1 MTKICGI
8 YKITNKVNGKCYI
21 GQSIDIIKR
30 WKTEYKWYHVNK
42 HLLAAFNKY
51 GLENFNFEIIEECEP
66 SLLNEREQFWIGIY
80 NSFDRNF
87 GYNKT
92 LGGAGTPGRTFVMS
106 EETKNKIRLA
116 NTGHKFTSEQ
126 LDEFRNIIRDNQI
139 VIYCYETNKYYT
151 SIGNAARELNIC
163 KEAIRHVIMKQ
174 GSQALNYRFC
184 KITDNINDFITNC
197 QQVDIYIKEHN
208 LSLKQYYNKINRPD
222 KKKVK
227 CIETGIIYESIVD
240 ASKETGLNESC
251 ISKCC
256 NKTQTSC
263 KGYHFEFI
271 NDTDVGKNII
281 TDPIKRKIIHDKLS
295 AKMTG
300 RNPSEKTREKLS
312 QAHSGRKL
320 SDEHKQ
326 KIGLAGKGRKL
337 SDETKQK
344 MSISKKNTE
353 YIIKSRKPVKCI
365 ETGQIWESIEDAEK
379 ETGLQVSR
387 CCRGLYLNT
396 GNLHFEFVNSMD
408 NEEFL
413 EAKIKL
419 KQNWLKT
426 HKPVYCFNNNKIYK
440 TNVAA
445 EKELGTEHHKIT
457 NSCNKNKPCK
467 DGYQYRWLTEE
478 EIDKWI
484 KNCLI

>member
-1 MTKICGI
+1 MEKICGI
-8 YKITNKVNGKCYI
+8 YKITNKINDKCYI

-30 WKTEYKWYHVNK
+30 WKTEYKWYHINK

-66 SLLNEREQFWIGIY
+66 SLLNEREQFWISIY

-151 SIGNAARELNIC
+151 SIANASRELNIC

-174 GSQALNYRFC
+174 DSQALNYRFC
-184 KITDNINDFITNC
+184 KINDNINEFITNC
-197 QQVDIYIKEHN
+197 QQVDIYIKENN

-227 CIETGIIYESIVD
+227 CIETGIIYESIAD
-240 ASKETGLNESC
+240 ASIKTGINDNG

-256 NKTQTSC
+256 NNKQHTASDL
-263 KGYHFEFI
+263 HFEFVDLNNIGKTKI
-271 NDTDVGKNII
+271 NHNK
-281 TDPIKRKIIHDKLS
+281 KKLIS
-295 AKMTG
+295 
-300 RNPSEKTREKLS
+300 EKLS
-312 QAHSGRKL
+312 NIQKGRIKSLEEREKIRQANLGKHYSDEINKKKGRPGRKHT
-320 SDEHKQ
+320 E
-326 KIGLAGKGRKL
+326 
-337 SDETKQK
+337 ETKQK
-344 MSISKKNTE
+344 MSISKKNAE

-396 GNLHFEFVNSMD
+396 GNLHFEFVNAID

-413 EAKIKL
+413 EAKMKL

-426 HKPVYCFNNNKIYK
+426 HKPVYCINNDKIYK
-440 TNVAA
+440 TNVTA

-467 DGYQYRWLTEE
+467 DGYQYRWLTPE
-478 EIDKWI
+478 EINKWI

>member
-1 MTKICGI
+1 M
-8 YKITNKVNGKCYI
+8 
-21 GQSIDIIKR
+21 
-30 WKTEYKWYHVNK
+30 
-42 HLLAAFNKY
+42 
-51 GLENFNFEIIEECEP
+51 
-66 SLLNEREQFWIGIY
+66 
-80 NSFDRNF
+80 
-87 GYNKT
+87 
-92 LGGAGTPGRTFVMS
+92 GGAGTSGRTFVMS

-116 NTGHKFTSEQ
+116 NTGRKFTAEE

-163 KEAIRHVIMKQ
+163 KDAIRLVIANKNNYA
-174 GSQALNYRFC
+174 SNYRFC
-184 KITDNINDFITNC
+184 KINDNINEFITNC
-197 QQVDIYIKEHN
+197 QQVDIYIKEN
-208 LSLKQYYNKINRPD
+208 KLSLKQYYNKINQPN

-227 CIETGIIYESIVD
+227 CIETGIIYESIMD
-240 ASKETGLNESC
+240 ASIKIGINDNS

-256 NKTQTSC
+256 NKTQTNC
-263 KGYHFEFI
+263 NGYHFEFI
-271 NDTDVGKNII
+271 NDTDISKNII
-281 TDPIKRKIIHDKLS
+281 TDPIKRKIIHDKISVKL
-295 AKMTG
+295 TG
-300 RNPSEKTREKLS
+300 RHHSEKTREKLR
-312 QAHSGRKL
+312 HVNLGKHY
-320 SDEHKQ
+320 SDEINK
-326 KIGLAGKGRKL
+326 KKGRPGRKL

-344 MSISKKNTE
+344 ISTSKKNAE

-379 ETGLQVSR
+379 ETGLQVSK

-396 GNLHFEFVNSMD
+396 GNLHFEFINAID

-426 HKPVYCFNNNKIYK
+426 HKPVYCINNKTIYK

-467 DGYQYRWLTEE
+467 DGYQYRWLTKEE
-478 EIDKWI
+478 LNEWI
-484 KNCLI
+484 KFCLI

>member
-1 MTKICGI
+1 M
-8 YKITNKVNGKCYI
+8 
-21 GQSIDIIKR
+21 
-30 WKTEYKWYHVNK
+30 
-42 HLLAAFNKY
+42 
-51 GLENFNFEIIEECEP
+51 
-66 SLLNEREQFWIGIY
+66 
-80 NSFDRNF
+80 
-87 GYNKT
+87 
-92 LGGAGTPGRTFVMS
+92 GGAGTPGRTFVIS

-116 NTGHKFTSEQ
+116 NTGRKFTAEE

-163 KEAIRHVIMKQ
+163 KDAIRLVIANKNNYA
-174 GSQALNYRFC
+174 SNYRFC
-184 KITDNINDFITNC
+184 KINDNINEFITNC
-197 QQVDIYIKEHN
+197 QQVDIYIKEN
-208 LSLKQYYNKINRPD
+208 KLSLKQYYNKINQPN

-227 CIETGIIYESIVD
+227 CIETGIIYESIMD
-240 ASKETGLNESC
+240 ASIKIGINDNS

-256 NKTQTSC
+256 NKTQTNC
-263 KGYHFEFI
+263 NGYHFEFI
-271 NDTDVGKNII
+271 NDTDISKNII
-281 TDPIKRKIIHDKLS
+281 TDPIKRKIIHDKISVKL
-295 AKMTG
+295 TG
-300 RNPSEKTREKLS
+300 RHHSEKTREKLR
-312 QAHSGRKL
+312 HVNLGKHY
-320 SDEHKQ
+320 SDEINK
-326 KIGLAGKGRKL
+326 KKGRPGRKL

-344 MSISKKNTE
+344 ISTSKKNAE

-379 ETGLQVSR
+379 ETGLQVSK

-396 GNLHFEFVNSMD
+396 GNLHFEFINAID

-426 HKPVYCFNNNKIYK
+426 HKPVYCINNKTIYK

-467 DGYQYRWLTEE
+467 DGYQYRWLTKEE
-478 EIDKWI
+478 LNEWI
-484 KNCLI
+484 KFCLI

>member
-1 MTKICGI
+1 M
-8 YKITNKVNGKCYI
+8 
-21 GQSIDIIKR
+21 
-30 WKTEYKWYHVNK
+30 
-42 HLLAAFNKY
+42 
-51 GLENFNFEIIEECEP
+51 
-66 SLLNEREQFWIGIY
+66 
-80 NSFDRNF
+80 
-87 GYNKT
+87 
-92 LGGAGTPGRTFVMS
+92 GGAGTSGRTFVMS

-116 NTGHKFTSEQ
+116 NTGRKFTAEE

-151 SIGNAARELNIC
+151 SIGIAARELNIC
-163 KEAIRHVIMKQ
+163 KDAIRLVIANKNNYA
-174 GSQALNYRFC
+174 SNYRFC
-184 KITDNINDFITNC
+184 KINDNINEFITNC
-197 QQVDIYIKEHN
+197 QQVDIYIKEN
-208 LSLKQYYNKINRPD
+208 KLSLKQYYNKINQPN

-227 CIETGIIYESIVD
+227 CIETGIIYESIMD
-240 ASKETGLNESC
+240 ASIKIGINDNS

-256 NKTQTSC
+256 NKTQTNC
-263 KGYHFEFI
+263 NGYHFEFI
-271 NDTDVGKNII
+271 NDTDISKNII
-281 TDPIKRKIIHDKLS
+281 TDPIKRKIIHDKISVKL
-295 AKMTG
+295 TG
-300 RNPSEKTREKLS
+300 RHHSEKTREKLR
-312 QAHSGRKL
+312 HVNLGKHY
-320 SDEHKQ
+320 SDEINK
-326 KIGLAGKGRKL
+326 KKGRPGRKL

-344 MSISKKNTE
+344 ISTSKKNAE

-379 ETGLQVSR
+379 ETGLQVSK

-396 GNLHFEFVNSMD
+396 GNLHFEFINAID

-426 HKPVYCFNNNKIYK
+426 HKPVYCINNKTIYK

-467 DGYQYRWLTEE
+467 DGYQYRWLTKEE
-478 EIDKWI
+478 LNEWI
-484 KNCLI
+484 KFCLI

>member
-1 MTKICGI
+1 M
-8 YKITNKVNGKCYI
+8 
-21 GQSIDIIKR
+21 
-30 WKTEYKWYHVNK
+30 
-42 HLLAAFNKY
+42 
-51 GLENFNFEIIEECEP
+51 
-66 SLLNEREQFWIGIY
+66 
-80 NSFDRNF
+80 
-87 GYNKT
+87 
-92 LGGAGTPGRTFVMS
+92 GGAGTSGRTFVMS

-116 NTGHKFTSEQ
+116 NTGRKFTAEE

-163 KEAIRHVIMKQ
+163 KDAIRLVIANKNNYA
-174 GSQALNYRFC
+174 SNYRFC
-184 KITDNINDFITNC
+184 KINDNINEFITNC
-197 QQVDIYIKEHN
+197 QQVDIYIKEN
-208 LSLKQYYNKINRPD
+208 KLSLKQYYNKINQPN

-227 CIETGIIYESIVD
+227 CIETGIIYESIMD
-240 ASKETGLNESC
+240 ASIKIGINDNS

-256 NKTQTSC
+256 NKTQTNC
-263 KGYHFEFI
+263 NGYHFEFI
-271 NDTDVGKNII
+271 NDTDISKNII
-281 TDPIKRKIIHDKLS
+281 TDPIKRKIIHDKISVKL
-295 AKMTG
+295 TG
-300 RNPSEKTREKLS
+300 RHHSEKTREKLR
-312 QAHSGRKL
+312 HVNLGKHY
-320 SDEHKQ
+320 SDEINK
-326 KIGLAGKGRKL
+326 KKGRPGRKL

-344 MSISKKNTE
+344 ISTSKKNAE

-379 ETGLQVSR
+379 ETGLQVSK

-396 GNLHFEFVNSMD
+396 GNLHFEFINAID

-426 HKPVYCFNNNKIYK
+426 HKPVYCINNKTIYK

-467 DGYQYRWLTEE
+467 DGYRYRW
-478 EIDKWI
+478 
-484 KNCLI
+484 

>member
-1 MTKICGI
+1 M
-8 YKITNKVNGKCYI
+8 
-21 GQSIDIIKR
+21 
-30 WKTEYKWYHVNK
+30 
-42 HLLAAFNKY
+42 
-51 GLENFNFEIIEECEP
+51 
-66 SLLNEREQFWIGIY
+66 
-80 NSFDRNF
+80 
-87 GYNKT
+87 
-92 LGGAGTPGRTFVMS
+92 GGAGTPGRTFVIS

-116 NTGHKFTSEQ
+116 NTGRKFTAEE

-163 KEAIRHVIMKQ
+163 KDAIRLVIANKNNYA
-174 GSQALNYRFC
+174 SNYRFC
-184 KITDNINDFITNC
+184 KINDNINEFITNC
-197 QQVDIYIKEHN
+197 QQVDIYIKEN
-208 LSLKQYYNKINRPD
+208 KLSLKQYYNKINQPN

-227 CIETGIIYESIVD
+227 CIETGIIYESIMD
-240 ASKETGLNESC
+240 ASIKIGINDNS

-256 NKTQTSC
+256 NKTQTNC
-263 KGYHFEFI
+263 NGYHFEFI
-271 NDTDVGKNII
+271 NDTDISKNII
-281 TDPIKRKIIHDKLS
+281 TDPIKRKIIHDKISVKL
-295 AKMTG
+295 TG
-300 RNPSEKTREKLS
+300 RHHSEKTREKLR
-312 QAHSGRKL
+312 HVNLGKHY
-320 SDEHKQ
+320 SDEINK
-326 KIGLAGKGRKL
+326 KKGRPGRKL

-344 MSISKKNTE
+344 ISTSKKNAE

-379 ETGLQVSR
+379 ETGLQVSK

-396 GNLHFEFVNSMD
+396 GNLHFEFINAID

-426 HKPVYCFNNNKIYK
+426 HKPVYCINNKTIYK

-445 EKELGTEHHKIT
+445 EKELGTEQHKIT

-467 DGYQYRWLTEE
+467 DGYQYRWLTKEE
-478 EIDKWI
+478 LNEWI
-484 KNCLI
+484 KFCLI

>member
-1 MTKICGI
+1 M
-8 YKITNKVNGKCYI
+8 
-21 GQSIDIIKR
+21 
-30 WKTEYKWYHVNK
+30 
-42 HLLAAFNKY
+42 
-51 GLENFNFEIIEECEP
+51 
-66 SLLNEREQFWIGIY
+66 
-80 NSFDRNF
+80 
-87 GYNKT
+87 
-92 LGGAGTPGRTFVMS
+92 GGAGTSGRTFVMS

-116 NTGHKFTSEQ
+116 NTGRKFTAEE

-163 KEAIRHVIMKQ
+163 KDAIRLVIANKNNYA
-174 GSQALNYRFC
+174 SNYRFC
-184 KITDNINDFITNC
+184 KINDNINEFITNC
-197 QQVDIYIKEHN
+197 QQVDIYIKEN
-208 LSLKQYYNKINRPD
+208 KLSLKQYYNKINQPN

-227 CIETGIIYESIVD
+227 CIETGIIYESIMD
-240 ASKETGLNESC
+240 ASIKIGINDNS

-256 NKTQTSC
+256 NKTQTNC
-263 KGYHFEFI
+263 NGYHFEFI
-271 NDTDVGKNII
+271 NDTDISKNII
-281 TDPIKRKIIHDKLS
+281 TDPIKRKIIHDKISVKL
-295 AKMTG
+295 TG
-300 RNPSEKTREKLS
+300 RHHSEKTREKLR
-312 QAHSGRKL
+312 HVNLGKHY
-320 SDEHKQ
+320 SDEINK
-326 KIGLAGKGRKL
+326 KKGRPGRKL

-344 MSISKKNTE
+344 ISTSKKNAE

-379 ETGLQVSR
+379 ETGLQVSK

-396 GNLHFEFVNSMD
+396 GNLHFEFINAID

-426 HKPVYCFNNNKIYK
+426 HKPVYCINNKTIYK

-478 EIDKWI
+478 ELNEWI
-484 KNCLI
+484 KICLI

>member
-1 MTKICGI
+1 MEKICGI
-8 YKITNKVNGKCYI
+8 YKITNKINGKCYI

-30 WKTEYKWYHVNK
+30 WKTEYKWYQINK

-66 SLLNEREQFWIGIY
+66 NLLNEREKFWISIY

-116 NTGHKFTSEQ
+116 NTGRKFTAEE

-163 KEAIRHVIMKQ
+163 KDAIRLVITNKNNHA
-174 GSQALNYRFC
+174 SNYRFC

-197 QQVDIYIKEHN
+197 QHIDAYIKENN
-208 LSLKQYYNKINRPD
+208 LTLKQYYIKINRTN

-227 CIETGIIYESIVD
+227 CIETGIIYESIMD
-240 ASKETGLNESC
+240 ASIKTGINDNS

-256 NKTQTSC
+256 NNKQYTAFNLHFKFVDLNDINKT
-263 KGYHFEFI
+263 
-271 NDTDVGKNII
+271 NI
-281 TDPIKRKIIHDKLS
+281 DANKKKII
-295 AKMTG
+295 
-300 RNPSEKTREKLS
+300 SEKISKIQKGRIKSQKEREKLS
-312 QAHSGRKL
+312 QALSGRKL
-320 SDEHKQ
+320 SDEHKR

-337 SDETKQK
+337 TEETKQK
-344 MSISKKNTE
+344 MSISKKNAE

-426 HKPVYCFNNNKIYK
+426 HKPVYCINNKTIYK

>member
-1 MTKICGI
+1 MDA
-8 YKITNKVNGKCYI
+8 
-21 GQSIDIIKR
+21 SI
-30 WKTEYKWYHVNK
+30 KT
-42 HLLAAFNKY
+42 
-51 GLENFNFEIIEECEP
+51 G
-66 SLLNEREQFWIGIY
+66 
-80 NSFDRNF
+80 
-87 GYNKT
+87 
-92 LGGAGTPGRTFVMS
+92 
-106 EETKNKIRLA
+106 
-116 NTGHKFTSEQ
+116 
-126 LDEFRNIIRDNQI
+126 
-139 VIYCYETNKYYT
+139 
-151 SIGNAARELNIC
+151 
-163 KEAIRHVIMKQ
+163 
-174 GSQALNYRFC
+174 
-184 KITDNINDFITNC
+184 INDN
-197 QQVDIYIKEHN
+197 
-208 LSLKQYYNKINRPD
+208 S
-222 KKKVK
+222 
-227 CIETGIIYESIVD
+227 
-240 ASKETGLNESC
+240 

-256 NKTQTSC
+256 NNKQYTAFNLHFKFVDLNDINKT
-263 KGYHFEFI
+263 
-271 NDTDVGKNII
+271 NI
-281 TDPIKRKIIHDKLS
+281 DANKKKII
-295 AKMTG
+295 
-300 RNPSEKTREKLS
+300 SEKISKIQKGRIKSQKEREKLS
-312 QAHSGRKL
+312 QALSGRKL
-320 SDEHKQ
+320 SDEHKR

-337 SDETKQK
+337 TDETKQK
-344 MSISKKNTE
+344 ISISKKNAE

-426 HKPVYCFNNNKIYK
+426 HKPVYCINNKTIYK